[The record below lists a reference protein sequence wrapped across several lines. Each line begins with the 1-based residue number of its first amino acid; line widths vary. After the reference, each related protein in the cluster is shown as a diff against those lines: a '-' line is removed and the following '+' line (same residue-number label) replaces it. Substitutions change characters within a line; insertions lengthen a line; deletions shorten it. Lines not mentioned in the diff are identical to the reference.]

1 MGRKSV
7 AGRIGRG
14 LGYVLAGIAGLVVL
28 AGAGVT
34 YTLVRSKPALEGT
47 LALSGLSAP
56 VTIARDA
63 QGVPV
68 IQGATRA
75 DLARALGFLHGQ
87 ERFFQMDLIRR
98 AAAGELS
105 GLLGPVQL
113 VIDLDER
120 RRLHRFRHRAS
131 QALANASA
139 TEQLLLQA
147 YADGVNEGLAM
158 LGARPFEY
166 ALLLAR
172 PEPWQ
177 PADSLLAGYAMY
189 LDLQDDRALLERN
202 RAATLAKL
210 GPDLTAFLFPPGS
223 PVDSALDGS
232 TLPEPPLPGALPAA
246 SASPAGGV
254 PPLPPPAPGSNTWAV
269 GGALT
274 ESGAALVA
282 DDMHLGLSVP
292 GTWYRA
298 RLVQTGGEGGLDIT
312 GVTLPGTPMI
322 ITGSNG
328 YVAWGYTNSYIDT
341 ADRILLD
348 PVPGQPDSYLTPD
361 GLRTLTKTNEP
372 ICPAWSSC
380 HDLVVEE
387 TIWGPVVER
396 DAEGRRVALRWTAHD
411 ADAIR
416 IAPMARLER
425 ARSVAEAIEAAHLSR
440 QPQQNFVV
448 GDAAGNVAWTIIGAV
463 PERFGHDGTLPTSWA
478 DGSRG
483 WGGML
488 PPDRV
493 PVILNPE
500 HHRIWTANARIVGGD
515 AYALLGDGGYDMGAR
530 QGQIRD
536 GLFAR
541 SRFQPTDML
550 SIQLDDRGTVLDFWQ
565 GQLLAALEARAD
577 DAALAAMR
585 DPVRDWGGRAVP
597 DSIGYRLVRDFR
609 SKLAQRV
616 YGAYLSS
623 DGELSRRELS
633 RQMEAPLRRLLTER
647 PAALV
652 PPPYQS
658 WDALI
663 DTTLAELAGDVAAA
677 GGVDSYRWGDRNNA
691 GVRHP
696 LARLL
701 PPLSHLTDPPDQPM
715 PGDTLQPRA
724 QAPGFGASERY
735 AVSPGLEKQGYFHM
749 PGSQSGNPLS
759 PYYLAGH
766 QDWVA
771 GKPTPFLPGPARW
784 TLTLKP
790 AT

>member
-1 MGRKSV
+1 M

-14 LGYVLAGIAGLVVL
+14 LGYGLAGIAGLLVL

-34 YTLVRSKPALEGT
+34 YTLVRSKPVLEGT

-98 AAAGELS
+98 ASAGELS
-105 GLLGPVQL
+105 GLLGPVQP
-113 VIDLDER
+113 VIELDER
-120 RRLHRFRHRAS
+120 RRLHRFRHRAA
-131 QALANASA
+131 QALANASP

-147 YADGVNEGLAM
+147 YADGVNEGLAT

-166 ALLLAR
+166 ALLLAS

-177 PADSLLAGYAMY
+177 PTDSLLAGYAMY

-202 RAATLAKL
+202 RAAALAKL
-210 GPDLTAFLFPPGS
+210 GPELTEFLFPPGS

-232 TLPEPPLPGALPAA
+232 TLPEAPLPAALPAA
-246 SASPAGGV
+246 DAPPAAGV
-254 PPLPPPAPGSNTWAV
+254 PPLPPPTPGSNAWAV

-361 GLRTLTKTNEP
+361 GLRTITKTTEP

-380 HDLVVEE
+380 RDLVVEE
-387 TIWGPVVER
+387 TIWGPVVDR
-396 DAEGRRVALRWTAHD
+396 DEAGRRVALRWTAHD
-411 ADAIR
+411 PDAIR

-425 ARSVAEAIEAAHLSR
+425 ARSVNEAIEAAHLSR

-463 PERFGHDGTLPTSWA
+463 PDRFGHDGTLPTSWA

-483 WGGML
+483 WHGML
-488 PPDRV
+488 PPERV

-500 HHRIWTANARIVGGD
+500 HHRIWTANARIVGGE
-515 AYALLGDGGYDMGAR
+515 AYGLLGDGGYDMGAR

-550 SIQLDDRGTVLDFWQ
+550 AIQLDDRGTVLDFWQ
-565 GQLLAALEARAD
+565 GQLLTALEARAS
-577 DAALAAMR
+577 DATLAAMIG
-585 DPVRDWGGRAVP
+585 PVRDWGGRAVP
-597 DSIGYRLVRDFR
+597 DSVGYRLVRDFR
-609 SKLAQRV
+609 SHLAQRL
-616 YGAYLSS
+616 YGAYLRT
-623 DGELSRRELS
+623 EENLPRRGLS

-658 WDALI
+658 WDAVI
-663 DTTLAELAGDVAAA
+663 DATLTELAGDVTAA
-677 GGVDSYRWGDRNNA
+677 GGVDAYRWGDRNHA

-766 QDWVA
+766 QDWVE